1 MIQRELNPTKSNS
14 YFLFGARGTGKTTFL
29 KSHFPGNEALYLD
42 LLDIGLFDE
51 LTLNPS
57 RFGAIINT
65 KENLNKIV
73 IVDEIQ
79 KMPKLLDTIHKEI
92 QANKRI
98 FILTG
103 SSSRRLKQQSSN
115 LLAGRAWIYQLY
127 PFTYFEIEK
136 NFDLKKVLERGTLP
150 ESILAETNEDSR
162 EFLNAYTGTYLQKE
176 IQQEQW
182 VRKLTPF
189 RKFLAIA
196 AQMNGKIINK
206 SKIAKDVGVD
216 DVTIANY
223 FEILEDTLIGFI
235 LPSYH
240 KSIRKAQKQAP
251 KFYFIDTGLK
261 RALDKTLSV
270 ELLPQTSAW
279 GDAFEHWFIL
289 EIIKNSSYQRLD
301 WSFYFLRTKDDLE
314 IDLIIERPG
323 DHPILIEIK
332 SKDIVREEDAKTLK
346 LLGDDIEPNCTK
358 WLVSNDS
365 LERDFDGI
373 NAISWK
379 KALTILFKQ

>member
-261 RALDKTLSV
+261 S
-270 ELLPQTSAW
+270 E
-279 GDAFEHWFIL
+279 
-289 EIIKNSSYQRLD
+289 
-301 WSFYFLRTKDDLE
+301 
-314 IDLIIERPG
+314 
-323 DHPILIEIK
+323 
-332 SKDIVREEDAKTLK
+332 
-346 LLGDDIEPNCTK
+346 
-358 WLVSNDS
+358 
-365 LERDFDGI
+365 
-373 NAISWK
+373 
-379 KALTILFKQ
+379 